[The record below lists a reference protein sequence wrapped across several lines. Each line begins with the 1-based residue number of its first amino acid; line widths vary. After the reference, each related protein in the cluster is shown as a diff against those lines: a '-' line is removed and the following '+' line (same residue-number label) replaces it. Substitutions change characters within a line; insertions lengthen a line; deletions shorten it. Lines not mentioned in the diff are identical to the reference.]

1 MHLAGTC
8 MHNHA
13 CLCMRVYA
21 ICHVSFLV
29 HETHWRFMPLDVE
42 ALDTGNGQKIAR
54 NELDFSY
61 LMPTSMKHAYHILT
75 QPLSQKHPN
84 QISHRSS
91 TPPLPPQLRPRA
103 APASRRSLVLPAVRP
118 SLAFSSPSS
127 SPSSCTSS
135 TPSSPPPSPP
145 VTSWHPAS
153 SGPSAASCPSC
164 PNPSRAANPPSSR
177 WATTASSACSPAMLT
192 SGR

>member
-1 MHLAGTC
+1 
-8 MHNHA
+8 
-13 CLCMRVYA
+13 
-21 ICHVSFLV
+21 
-29 HETHWRFMPLDVE
+29 MPLVE
-42 ALDTGNGQKIAR
+42 ALDTDNEEQKIAW
-54 NELDFSY
+54 NELFLPHANKHEARISHSHTSAFS
-61 LMPTSMKHAYHILT
+61 
-75 QPLSQKHPN
+75 KHPN
-84 QISHRSS
+84 QTLHHSS
-91 TPPLPPQLRPRA
+91 TPPPPPQLRPRA
-103 APASRRSLVLPAVRP
+103 LPASPRSPVLPAVRP

-135 TPSSPPPSPP
+135 TPLPPPPSPP

-177 WATTASSACSPAMLT
+177 WATTASSACSLGTLT